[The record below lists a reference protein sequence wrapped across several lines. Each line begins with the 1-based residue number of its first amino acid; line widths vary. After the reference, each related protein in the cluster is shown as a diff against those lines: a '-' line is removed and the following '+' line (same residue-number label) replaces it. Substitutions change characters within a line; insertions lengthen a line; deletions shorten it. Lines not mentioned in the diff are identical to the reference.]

1 MKTTSRFLLI
11 SAVFLLVTAAGAQA
25 HTIPGDVHGFGSGFG
40 HPLHGFDH
48 ILAML
53 AVGLWAAQLGG
64 RARWLVPASF
74 VGVMALGGALAMA
87 GLRVPFTEAGILLSV
102 LVLGILV
109 AVAARF
115 PLAASMAVAGLF
127 AFFHGHSHGTEMPA
141 NAVGYAYGVGFM
153 VATALLHAGGIGIG
167 TLAQQSAKQPVI
179 RYAGA
184 AIAVAG
190 LCLWAF

>member
-1 MKTTSRFLLI
+1 MKMIWRSLSISAAFLLFA
-11 SAVFLLVTAAGAQA
+11 SAGAQA
-25 HTIPGDVHGFGSGFG
+25 HVIPGDVHGFGNGFV
-40 HPLHGFDH
+40 HPLHGLDH
-48 ILAML
+48 MLAMV

-102 LVLGILV
+102 LVLGSLV
-109 AVAARF
+109 AVAVRF
-115 PLAASMAVAGLF
+115 PLAASMAIVGLF

-141 NAVGYAYGVGFM
+141 NAVGYAYGTGFAL
-153 VATALLHAGGIGIG
+153 ATALLHGCGIGIG
-167 TLAQQSAKQPVI
+167 VLAQQSAKQPVI
-179 RYAGA
+179 RFAGA